1 MPRVLANPN
10 THIIDIYSV
19 REYKL
24 SLKKKKNLQIAKL
37 RED

>member
-1 MPRVLANPN
+1 MLRVLANPN

-24 SLKKKKNLQIAKL
+24 SLKKKKKNLQIAKL
-37 RED
+37 